1 MCNNFK
7 KQKKLSRK
15 TKELTEVS
23 NNSGKKTMPLLWT
36 VVIHLLKKC
45 WRWIEYDI
53 DSAYGVF
60 ACIRHS

>member
-23 NNSGKKTMPLLWT
+23 NNSGKKTVPLLWT

-45 WRWIEYDI
+45 WRWN
-53 DSAYGVF
+53 
-60 ACIRHS
+60 